1 MDRFFVVPE
10 GMEKIINYV
19 KNRYHNM
26 PMYVTEN
33 GEKTNTLYIDISNY
47 FALHNLCSTSTR
59 VFVCFTHISLR
70 FGV

>member
-19 KNRYHNM
+19 KERYHNL

-33 GEKTNTLYIDISNY
+33 GE
-47 FALHNLCSTSTR
+47 
-59 VFVCFTHISLR
+59 
-70 FGV
+70 